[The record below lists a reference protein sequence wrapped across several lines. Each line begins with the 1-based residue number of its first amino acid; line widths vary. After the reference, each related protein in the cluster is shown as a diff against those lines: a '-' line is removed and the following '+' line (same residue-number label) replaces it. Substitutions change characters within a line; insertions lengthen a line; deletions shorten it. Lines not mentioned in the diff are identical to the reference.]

1 MNLAHRLLALWRLQ
15 VLISKKMHP
24 LQLVRLGVVLTLV
37 LLCLYLGFLLAMQF
51 NAGKTM
57 ETSVASVQRAKPLYW
72 DWFRGD
78 SVAAVLVVDQ
88 RDNLA
93 DAAID
98 AELLGVLI
106 TPSTASATVK
116 FRGRR
121 EEVFHKG
128 DKLAPDTTIIEI
140 EAYRIVVKQNGIN
153 KQVLLKKPDIIME
166 TEQSSPATQSPKSG
180 FALANMFGAVPVN
193 VSGGSGL
200 KLNNLSDE
208 MKILADIRD
217 GDVVIAVD
225 GMAMGELMANPAAWM
240 GYSSSSSL
248 PVTVIREGQE
258 ETIYVNAASL
268 YAKMLP

>member
-1 MNLAHRLLALWRLQ
+1 MNLAHRLPVLWRLQ
-15 VLISKKMHP
+15 VLISRKMHP
-24 LQLVRLGVVLTLV
+24 LQLMRMGVVLTLV
-37 LLCLYLGFLLAMQF
+37 LLCLYLSFLLAMQL
-51 NAGKTM
+51 NTGKIM
-57 ETSVASVQRAKPLYW
+57 ETSIASVQRAKPLYW

-78 SVAAVLVVDQ
+78 SVAAVMVVDQ

-93 DAAID
+93 DAALD
-98 AELLGVLI
+98 AELLGILI

-121 EEVFHKG
+121 EAVFHEG
-128 DKLAPDTTIIEI
+128 EKLAPDTTIIKI
-140 EAYRIVVKQNGIN
+140 EAYRIVVAKNGIN

-166 TEQSSPATQSPKSG
+166 AEQSSPAAQSPEGG
-180 FALANMFGAVPVN
+180 FALADMFGAVPVN
-193 VSGGSGL
+193 ISGGSGL

-225 GMAMGELMANPAAWM
+225 GMAMGELMANPTAWM
-240 GYSSSSSL
+240 GYSGSSSL

>member
-1 MNLAHRLLALWRLQ
+1 MF
-15 VLISKKMHP
+15 ISKKTHP
-24 LQLVRLGVVLTLV
+24 LHLIRLGVVLTLI
-37 LLCLYLGFLLAMQF
+37 LLCLFLSFLLAMQF
-51 NAGKTM
+51 NTGKTM
-57 ETSVASVQRAKPLYW
+57 ETSIASIQGAKPLYW

-78 SVAAVLVVDQ
+78 SVAAVMVVDR
-88 RDNLA
+88 RDKLA

-106 TPSTASATVK
+106 TQSTASATVK

-121 EEVFHKG
+121 EEVLHEG
-128 DKLAPDTTIIEI
+128 EKLASDITIVEI

-166 TEQSSPATQSPKSG
+166 TEQSSTAAPNPKTG

-225 GMAMGELMANPAAWM
+225 GMAMAELMANPTAWM
-240 GYSSSSSL
+240 SYSGSSSL

>member
-1 MNLAHRLLALWRLQ
+1 MNLPPRLLGLWRLK

-24 LQLVRLGVVLTLV
+24 LQLMRKGVVLTLV
-37 LLCLYLGFLLAMQF
+37 LLCLYLSFLLAMQF
-51 NAGKTM
+51 NAGKTKD
-57 ETSVASVQRAKPLYW
+57 TSIASVQRAKPLYW
-72 DWFRGD
+72 DWFRSD
-78 SVAAVLVVDQ
+78 SIATVMAVDQ

-106 TPSTASATVK
+106 TQSTASATVK

-121 EEVFHKG
+121 EQVFHEG
-128 DKLAPDTTIIEI
+128 EELAPDTTIMEI

-166 TEQSSPATQSPKSG
+166 TEKSSPIAQSPKTG

-193 VSGGSGL
+193 ISGGSGL

-225 GMAMGELMANPAAWM
+225 GMAMGELMANPTAWM